1 MTHRR
6 GQTSVQQVLLAA
18 VLVVTTPVAARA
30 ELFAVPFMGMKFGGG
45 TSIVDLEFA
54 ANKKKFAM
62 GGALMQIDEGLIGY
76 EASFGYIPGYLEAE
90 DAPLPLVKP
99 GSFAVD
105 FTGSVIVALPPRF
118 TGGGLRPYASAG
130 AGLAHVQAADFLET
144 FQIRRTAPV
153 AYLGGGAMGL
163 VTNNVGLR
171 FDYRYLRS
179 LTTDDGSLAHIGRRV
194 SYSRLTV
201 GLFLRL

>member
-1 MTHRR
+1 MRDR
-6 GQTSVQQVLLAA
+6 MRVLLAA
-18 VLVVTTPVAARA
+18 VLVVITPVAARA
-30 ELFAVPFMGMKFGGG
+30 ELFAVPFMGLKFGGG

-54 ANKKKFAM
+54 SGSKKFTM

-76 EASFGYIPGYLEAE
+76 EASFGYIPSYLDGE
-90 DAPLPLVKP
+90 DSALGPLVKP
-99 GSFAVD
+99 GSLAVD
-105 FTGSVIVALPPRF
+105 FTGSVMIALPPQF
-118 TGGGLRPYASAG
+118 TGGGLRPYAAVG
-130 AGLAHVQAADFLET
+130 GGLVHVQAADV
-144 FQIRRTAPV
+144 FQLFQVRRTAPV
-153 AYLGGGAMGL
+153 AYVGGGAIGL
-163 VTNNVGLR
+163 ITNNVGVR